1 MLGIFPTNPARV
13 HEPVVGDYQ
22 KLVCLPPDSYPPAQV
37 YWGETTSGGKLQ
49 PIDETERIMLDYEGM
64 STSSW
69 SLATS
74 VKTCAVFNAS
84 H

>member
-1 MLGIFPTNPARV
+1 M
-13 HEPVVGDYQ
+13 VGDYQ

-64 STSSW
+64 STSS
-69 SLATS
+69 
-74 VKTCAVFNAS
+74 
-84 H
+84 